1 MPKALYPGSFDPITY
16 GHIDVVKRA
25 YKLFDELFVAVMRN
39 PTKPSLFSLEERQ
52 QLVEDVMRQEG
63 LADVKVISHDGLM
76 IELAKNLGAAAVIRG
91 LRVTSDFE
99 YEWQMALTNRDLD
112 PQIESV
118 FLMTSR
124 EYSFISSSIV
134 REVKRYGGDVSHFVP
149 KLVERALEKK
159 FAEQKKS

>member
-1 MPKALYPGSFDPITY
+1 MPKAIYPGSFDPITY

-39 PTKPSLFSLEERQ
+39 PTKPMLFSLEERQ
-52 QLVEDVMRQEG
+52 QLVEAVMSQEG
-63 LADVKVISHDGLM
+63 LANVKVISHDGLM
-76 IELAKNLGAAAVIRG
+76 VELAKKLGASAVIRG
-91 LRVTSDFE
+91 LRITADFE
-99 YEWQMALTNRDLD
+99 YEWQMALTNRDLASD
-112 PQIESV
+112 IESV

-134 REVKRYGGDVSHFVP
+134 REVKRYDGDVSHFVP
-149 KLVERALEKK
+149 KVVERALEKK